1 MGFLDLTCYLFLIEK
16 LDIAMKLLWSYW
28 IIAKFFFFFEI
39 SALFFSDFLLKI
51 NLGTPETWC

>member
-1 MGFLDLTCYLFLIEK
+1 VLPFLIEK

-28 IIAKFFFFFEI
+28 IIAKFFFFEI